1 MPRSDIAKHYQGII
15 DAMEEGVLLIN
26 RKQRIM
32 LHNKRSALLLSWAD
46 EIDGK
51 DLKSVIDSSDLCK
64 SASSVFSGKK
74 TERITIAVYE
84 GVCGDEAFIKGHG
97 RERTFRIRVTALDE
111 KLAAVTIA
119 DITKI
124 ERLSLVRQDFVSNVS
139 HELKTPLTSISGY
152 SELIMRDQ
160 VDKDHI
166 KEFSTQIYNEARR
179 LYQLIEDIMA
189 ISRLDEEAE
198 VTLQDI
204 DVNLIA
210 KDVLDSIANPIV
222 SLKEDSRLRIKGN
235 GTLVFEAIYNL
246 VDNAIKYN
254 RNDNPVTLEI
264 GSNYFAVEDHG
275 IGLSPYDKERVFD
288 RFYRVDKSRSRKT
301 GGTGLGLSIVK
312 SVAERHGARIE
323 INSTLGSGTTI
334 KMVFPPKQ
342 FK

>member
-1 MPRSDIAKHYQGII
+1 MD
-15 DAMEEGVLLIN
+15 
-26 RKQRIM
+26 
-32 LHNKRSALLLSWAD
+32 
-46 EIDGK
+46 
-51 DLKSVIDSSDLCK
+51 
-64 SASSVFSGKK
+64 
-74 TERITIAVYE
+74 
-84 GVCGDEAFIKGHG
+84 
-97 RERTFRIRVTALDE
+97 
-111 KLAAVTIA
+111 
-119 DITKI
+119 
-124 ERLSLVRQDFVSNVS
+124 
-139 HELKTPLTSISGY
+139 
-152 SELIMRDQ
+152 
-160 VDKDHI
+160 
-166 KEFSTQIYNEARR
+166 
-179 LYQLIEDIMA
+179 
-189 ISRLDEEAE
+189 
-198 VTLQDI
+198 
-204 DVNLIA
+204 
-210 KDVLDSIANPIV
+210 V
-222 SLKEDSRLRIKGN
+222 SLFIASRLRIKGN